1 MRCFLKKDYYFF
13 IFGLII
19 PKMNK
24 PIHRV
29 IYRILKPLIA
39 ILHRKS
45 IAFEEFSQIARKIYV
60 EVAEE
65 KLREA
70 GERPSNSRMSVT
82 TGLTR
87 REVAQLR
94 KLSHEDLLFD
104 VHVNRGLRV
113 INGWMTDQEFVA
125 KDGQPATLPLQ
136 GEQGSFE
143 ALVQRYSGD
152 VPHKAMLKE
161 LQLNGVISMEPK
173 NTVTLLNDAYIP
185 KKSEEERLAL
195 MGQDIS
201 ELIKTIDHNHQNAP
215 EQAYYQRK
223 VCYDNLP
230 LEAVEQFRAMA
241 RTESQNLL
249 IKLNSWLVK
258 HDRDS
263 NPGASGTGRLRA
275 GVGIHYFEESMIEQS
290 TGQDDLK

>member
-1 MRCFLKKDYYFF
+1 MD
-13 IFGLII
+13 
-19 PKMNK
+19 K
-24 PIHRV
+24 PIHHV
-29 IYRILKPLIA
+29 IYKILKPLIA

-65 KLREA
+65 KLLAA
-70 GERPSNSRMSVT
+70 GERPTNSRMSVT

-94 KLSHEDLLFD
+94 KLSHEDMLFD
-104 VHVNRGLRV
+104 VHINRGLRV
-113 INGWMTDQEFVA
+113 INGWMTDHEFLTT
-125 KDGQPATLPLQ
+125 DGQPAPLFLQ
-136 GEQGSFE
+136 GESGSFE

-161 LQLNGVISMEPK
+161 LKLNGVIEMRGK
-173 NTVTLLNDAYIP
+173 DGVALRNNAYIP
-185 KKSEEERLAL
+185 QKSEEESLAL

-201 ELIKTIDHNHQNAP
+201 ELIKTIDYNHQNTP

-230 LEAVEQFRAMA
+230 EEAVEQFREMA
-241 RTESQNLL
+241 RKESQKLL

-263 NPGASGTGRLRA
+263 SPDISGTGRIRA
-275 GVGIHYFEESMIEQS
+275 GVGIHYFEEAVTEC
-290 TGQDDLK
+290 KK